1 MKSIAH
7 MMLVLGLIISLAFST
22 AMAADS
28 NGNKTIQIT
37 DDRGRAIEVPYPCER
52 IVFLVE
58 NAMNT
63 MYAVGGADH
72 IAGIGDIWMPEQRE
86 PLFRAIDPGFDQ
98 KVRISKEGEWST
110 WRLWPRLI
118 PSLWFYGPLTGTM
131 M

>member
-22 AMAADS
+22 VIAANS
-28 NGNKTIQIT
+28 NVNKTIQIT
-37 DDRGRAIEVPYPCER
+37 DDRGRTIDLPYPCQR

-63 MYAVGGADH
+63 MYAVGGADS
-72 IAGIGDIWMPEQRE
+72 ISGIGDIWMPEQRE

-98 KVRISKEGEWST
+98 KVRISKEGGMVNLET
-110 WRLWPRLI
+110 LAKANP
-118 PSLWFYGPLTGTM
+118 
-131 M
+131 